1 VKRPLRTLVLPLL
14 LAIPGAAFAGLN
26 LEAPATYVP
35 GEIITITVTG
45 DSEGRIAAEFR
56 VSITF
61 DDALAVASVERGDLD
76 NTGFDWWLF
85 AGATGLCGP
94 DVSGFPPNRC
104 LAVDAFTS
112 YVGST
117 RVDLL
122 PSTLTTW
129 QFDTTGATGDLR
141 FVLEPEFAGFFDL
154 PGTEAVVAQVP
165 EPASAALVAAGL
177 LALAGARRRKGTC
190 WNPRECRRRVR
201 LPDAIVALAVLLAA
215 PVPSRAGLNLD
226 APASYTPGDIL
237 TITVTGDS
245 EGAEDTLMS
254 ALMIVE
260 EPLTLVSVTHGT
272 LHSSDP
278 IYPEWLHTGVSGTCG
293 SAGLAPNECLA
304 VDAFTYFTF
313 PPPIDLLPS
322 TLTTW
327 QFDTTNATGNLL
339 FLLEPRAPAGFFG
352 LPGTQA
358 TVVMIPEPAP
368 VALVAAG
375 LVGVGAARGRKQRC

>member
-129 QFDTTGATGDLR
+129 QFDTTGATGDL
-141 FVLEPEFAGFFDL
+141 
-154 PGTEAVVAQVP
+154 
-165 EPASAALVAAGL
+165 
-177 LALAGARRRKGTC
+177 
-190 WNPRECRRRVR
+190 
-201 LPDAIVALAVLLAA
+201 
-215 PVPSRAGLNLD
+215 
-226 APASYTPGDIL
+226 
-237 TITVTGDS
+237 
-245 EGAEDTLMS
+245 
-254 ALMIVE
+254 
-260 EPLTLVSVTHGT
+260 
-272 LHSSDP
+272 
-278 IYPEWLHTGVSGTCG
+278 
-293 SAGLAPNECLA
+293 
-304 VDAFTYFTF
+304 
-313 PPPIDLLPS
+313 
-322 TLTTW
+322 
-327 QFDTTNATGNLL
+327 L
-339 FLLEPRAPAGFFG
+339 FLLEPRDPAGFFG
-352 LPGTQA
+352 LRGTQA

-368 VALVAAG
+368 VALLCAGLVALTARRPRRSGAAG
-375 LVGVGAARGRKQRC
+375 LRR